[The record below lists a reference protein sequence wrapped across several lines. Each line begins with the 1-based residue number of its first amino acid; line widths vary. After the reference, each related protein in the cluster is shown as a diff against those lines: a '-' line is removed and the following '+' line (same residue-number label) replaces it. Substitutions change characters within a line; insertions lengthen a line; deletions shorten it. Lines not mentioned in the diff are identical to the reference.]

1 MDTYGKRN
9 KQQVFIGAGSASG
22 GMSIALQ
29 TLGDRYL
36 ELSRLAGISPELMH
50 RVTSIAT
57 GGLDALPQNG
67 AVITLLTI
75 CKLTHRQSYGDIFV
89 VAAIVPV
96 LALVAV
102 IILGTLFG
110 SFEFYFSDERPNFL
124 SKALPI

>member
-36 ELSRLAGISPELMH
+36 ELSQLAGISPELMH

-67 AVITLLTI
+67 AIITLLII

-89 VAAIVPV
+89 VATLVPV
-96 LALVAV
+96 PALVAV

-110 SFEFYFSDERPNFL
+110 SF
-124 SKALPI
+124 